1 MNFPNCT
8 RDLIE
13 MFPEPI
19 GLDSDD
25 FDRARE
31 ISDLRESETRQWQV
45 YLNVLAVL
53 ALEKWLKVRLRDK
66 SIVWQDCAFLQPKL
80 ANFIDAVSP
89 INVGDFRLCL
99 VVMESFA
106 DEVVTVPRAAI
117 ELPEFAAHFYIA
129 IEVLEEEEEAIL
141 RGILRR
147 DRLLAYQEQLQATGQ
162 SYPFS
167 STSDWSE
174 DIPLAWFDSQL
185 DRLLYDCRYL
195 DPQEIPLPAA
205 VPIPDWTRGQL
216 REFLLALQPAEPQPW
231 RRLDWERGQIALR
244 YPELLDV
251 EMAALPSEALHS
263 LEALLAHLRQPTL
276 VRESVR
282 LSNWLRRSFEEGWQE
297 IQGILTPREFSP
309 VRGLGEVRGF
319 SEVRKL
325 ELRRKTDTGNS
336 ATPEAIAAVIELLQP
351 DRPEDTRCKA
361 AGVLGEIGVGSAEAA
376 AALTEL
382 LHAARSEET
391 RWEAAL
397 SLGKVA
403 PNHPLAGVKRARL
416 IDLGAQLEGYRVVL
430 SVAIVPKMDGRL
442 GIWLEVQ
449 PAGELTVLPPEL
461 KLSVLSPSGKV
472 RMEAESRSD
481 ETGRGKDSAI
491 SQYFSIGTG
500 KRFQVRVSLGD
511 ARIAESFV
519 V

>member
-31 ISDLRESETRQWQV
+31 ISNLRQSETCQWQI

-66 SIVWQDCAFLQPKL
+66 LITWQDCAFFQSKFPT
-80 ANFIDAVSP
+80 FIDAVSP

-99 VVMESFA
+99 VAMESFA

-129 IEVLEEEEEAIL
+129 VEVLEEEEEAML

-147 DRLLAYQEQLQATGQ
+147 DRLLAYQEQLQATGE

-195 DPQEIPLPAA
+195 DPQEIPLPATI
-205 VPIPDWTRGQL
+205 PIPDWTRGQL

-251 EMAALPSEALHS
+251 EMAVLPSEALHS
-263 LEALLAHLRQPTL
+263 LEALLAYLRQPTL

-282 LSNWLRRSFEEGWQE
+282 LSNWLKRSFEEGWQE
-297 IQGILTPREFSP
+297 IQDILTPREFSP
-309 VRGLGEVRGF
+309 VRGSGK
-319 SEVRKL
+319 VRKS
-325 ELRRKTDTGNS
+325 ELGRKTDGGNT

-416 IDLGAQLEGYRVVL
+416 IDLGAQLEGYRVAL

-449 PAGELTVLPPEL
+449 PAGELMVLPPEL

-481 ETGRGKDSAI
+481 ETGRGKDSSI

-500 KRFQVRVSLGD
+500 KRFQVCVSLGD